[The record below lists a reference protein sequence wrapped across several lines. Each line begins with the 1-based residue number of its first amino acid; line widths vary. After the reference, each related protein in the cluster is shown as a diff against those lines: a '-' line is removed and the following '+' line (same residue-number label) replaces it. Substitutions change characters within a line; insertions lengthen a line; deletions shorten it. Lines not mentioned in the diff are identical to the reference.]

1 MELNGLIV
9 VAVTLGTIG
18 HVLFL
23 CHCKTQTLH
32 SHSCVYKTV
41 VGTCNLFERDM
52 CTLAP
57 QPRHQVRHPENF
69 LFFHSSTMAREKK
82 GKKRAPKQPA
92 RKRKEVHKIRWNPN
106 SAHKNEQL
114 QKWTE
119 DDMITACE
127 MYQEGKLS
135 QREISRCTG
144 IHVATLNKRFHGLE
158 KGTGHRLGGKRAPKV
173 LTEGM

>member
-1 MELNGLIV
+1 MELNGLIA

-23 CHCKTQTLH
+23 CQNKTQTLH
-32 SHSCVYKTV
+32 SHSCVYKMGV
-41 VGTCNLFERDM
+41 RTCNLFEQDM
-52 CTLAP
+52 HTPTP
-57 QPRHQVRHPENF
+57 QPRHQVRHPEKF

-92 RKRKEVHKIRWNPN
+92 KKRKEVHKIRWNPN
-106 SAHKNEQL
+106 SAHKNQQL

-119 DDMITACE
+119 QDMITACE

-135 QREISRCTG
+135 QREISRRTG
-144 IHVATLNKRFHGLE
+144 IHLATLNKRFRGLV
-158 KGTGHRLGGKRAPKV
+158 KGTKGPYRRYVNKRDTK
-173 LTEGM
+173 